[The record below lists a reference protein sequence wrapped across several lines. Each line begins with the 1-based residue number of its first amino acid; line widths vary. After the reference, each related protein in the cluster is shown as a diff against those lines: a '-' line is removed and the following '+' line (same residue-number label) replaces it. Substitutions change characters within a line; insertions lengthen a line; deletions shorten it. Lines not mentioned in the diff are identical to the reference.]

1 MADSKF
7 FIERAFS
14 QLFSIIFGSLLIVLN
29 ESEKRRIFFIL
40 NDIILDVFF
49 VTVKIAV
56 VFRLII
62 GFNYPKFHK
71 YILLKFTTVLR
82 NRTARQSTPTPGRTA
97 VIP

>member
-1 MADSKF
+1 MTD
-7 FIERAFS
+7 
-14 QLFSIIFGSLLIVLN
+14 L
-29 ESEKRRIFFIL
+29 
-40 NDIILDVFF
+40 ILDVFF

-62 GFNYPKFHK
+62 DFNYPKFHK

-82 NRTARQSTPTPGRTA
+82 NRTARQSMPTPGRTA